1 VQRRVLLEQDSCIEE
16 KTKMSQDGPQ
26 IPAGLFTMAPENI
39 VEFLTS
45 REKFREGPAVG
56 MRMLA
61 FYLSYAGKRLSPF
74 QLRRLER
81 AKKMLALRVEQM
93 LRGEQRQAA

>member
-1 VQRRVLLEQDSCIEE
+1 
-16 KTKMSQDGPQ
+16 MSQDGPQ

-39 VEFLTS
+39 VEFLSS
-45 REKFREGPAVG
+45 REKFPDGPAAGLRV
-56 MRMLA
+56 LA

-81 AKKMLALRVEQM
+81 AKKLMAACVDRMLKE
-93 LRGEQRQAA
+93 EQRLAA